1 MLQLLNHVH
10 GPSLDLL
17 QYVAISLALG
27 SSALD
32 PTVQMCLTRA
42 KQRVRITSLSLL
54 ETLCSMQPKMHFREV
69 LRCADFQNMR
79 ISSTMLFC
87 KCFFICVRTLGMGT
101 FQPCFLIMRFLL
113 STSPCNPCLPSCSST
128 YLLDFRWLSLS
139 HRASPLQPQ
148 PQQWAPGTPSA
159 PGLQSCLLLGNS
171 GCAGAVFLAVL
182 VLCSI

>member
-1 MLQLLNHVH
+1 MLQSLNHVH
-10 GPSLDLL
+10 GPLLDLL
-17 QYVAISLALG
+17 QYVAISVVLG

-79 ISSTMLFC
+79 ISSTMLSC
-87 KCFFICVRTLGMGT
+87 KCFFICVHTLGMGT
-101 FQPCFLIMRFLL
+101 FQPRFLIVRFLL
-113 STSPCNPCLPSCSST
+113 TTSPWNPCLPSCSST
-128 YLLDFRWLSLS
+128 YSLEIKWS
-139 HRASPLQPQ
+139 SLPHGASPLQPQ
-148 PQQWAPGTPSA
+148 PQQRAPDTPSA
-159 PGLQSCLLLGNS
+159 PGLQSCFLLGS
-171 GCAGAVFLAVL
+171 SVYAGAVFLAVL